1 MAALD
6 IDTVLGW
13 RGRSVLDRDGEKIG
27 SFGEVYLDRE
37 TDRPAFAGVNM
48 GLFGRNEHI
57 VPLDGMVE
65 DGGDLRVPY
74 DRAQVHEAPQV
85 DAETT
90 LSGAQETALFEH
102 YGHGSSG
109 GGEPDAVAVAAD
121 GPGAPEDP
129 TGDAAEGSAGDS
141 AEVVRSEEEVEFST
155 RPTTRRERIRL
166 RKVVVTDHVEQ
177 TVPVRREEVRV
188 ETDPPPDG
196 KIVSEEDAGPA

>member
-1 MAALD
+1 MADLD

-37 TDRPAFAGVNM
+37 TDRPAFAGINT

-57 VPLDGMVE
+57 VPLDGVVE
-65 DGGDLRVPY
+65 DGGDLRIPY
-74 DRAQVHEAPQV
+74 SREQVHDAPQI

-90 LSGAQETALFEH
+90 LNVVQETELFDH
-102 YGHGSSG
+102 YGGDAG
-109 GGEPDAVAVAAD
+109 AVA
-121 GPGAPEDP
+121 
-129 TGDAAEGSAGDS
+129 TGKEAGTEDS
-141 AEVVRSEEEVEFST
+141 AEVIRSEEEVEFST
-155 RPTTRRERIRL
+155 RPTTRRERVRL

-188 ETDPPPDG
+188 ETDPPPEG

>member
-1 MAALD
+1 MADLD

-37 TDRPAFAGVNM
+37 TDRPAFAGINT

-57 VPLDGMVE
+57 VPLDGVVE
-65 DGGDLRVPY
+65 DGGDIRVPY
-74 DRAQVHEAPQV
+74 AREQVHEAPQI
-85 DAETT
+85 DAETA
-90 LSGAQETALFEH
+90 LNVVQEAELFEH
-102 YGHGSSG
+102 Y
-109 GGEPDAVAVAAD
+109 ERQ
-121 GPGAPEDP
+121 
-129 TGDAAEGSAGDS
+129 DAARAPAGEDDS
-141 AEVVRSEEEVEFST
+141 AEVVRSEEEVDFST
-155 RPTTRRERIRL
+155 RPTTRRERVRL

-188 ETDPPPDG
+188 ETDPPPEG